1 MNQSL
6 PLENDPLAKKITL
19 VSSETIACYGFD
31 PIFGHPKI
39 YLNIPL
45 DTEVKCPYCSRIY
58 LRTDL
63 V

>member
-6 PLENDPLAKKITL
+6 PSETDPLVKEIML
-19 VSSETIACYGFD
+19 VSSETIACDGFD

-45 DTEVKCPYCSRIY
+45 ETEVKCPYCSRIY
-58 LRTDL
+58 LRNDL